1 LILAKPV
8 VAKAPFSFSGWLRY
22 VPTLIF
28 YENMSEEPALS
39 ESIEEL
45 TRQVDALEYQSCALM

>member
-1 LILAKPV
+1 MCVKEKEDWTAV
-8 VAKAPFSFSGWLRY
+8 VNLMTAGQY

-28 YENMSEEPALS
+28 YENVSEEPALS

-45 TRQVDALEYQSCALM
+45 TRQVDALEYQ